1 MNKKGIIA
9 LVVVIV
15 LAVLAYVALG
25 KDDAAVVDNGSNN
38 ATSTVP
44 EGVDKSDYAPVTSAS
59 TDTTLLG
66 RLKKA
71 SVGVTEDGKKVALSN
86 GTATFTIDGTTEK
99 ATVTLGSIAIEQ
111 TVGARKDVLATV
123 SVSQKGGNYTYVV
136 LFEDKAGVLTDK
148 SYGLVGQDIAVTGIR
163 ADAVAE
169 SGDTEYVVT
178 TSYTASGASKSKF
191 FIVEKGS
198 FNLAKT
204 IEL

>member
-9 LVVVIV
+9 LVAIVI
-15 LAVLAYVALG
+15 LVAIGYMAFGG
-25 KDDAAVVDNGSNN
+25 KSTTVDNGNGN

-44 EGVDKSDYAPVTSAS
+44 AGVDKSDYAPVTSAS

-86 GTATFTIDGTTEK
+86 GTASFTIDGTSEK

-123 SVSQKGGNYTYVV
+123 SVSQKSGNYTYVV

-148 SYGLVGQDIAVTGIR
+148 SYGLVGQNATVTGIR

-178 TSYTASGASKSKF
+178 TSYTASGASKNKF
-191 FIVEKGS
+191 FIVEKGM

>member
-15 LAVLAYVALG
+15 LVVIAYVAFG
-25 KDDAAVVDNGSNN
+25 KDDVAMDNGSNN
-38 ATSTVP
+38 STSTAPVT
-44 EGVDKSDYAPVTSAS
+44 GDASDYAPVTSES
-59 TDTTLLG
+59 TDMTLLG

-86 GTATFTIDGTTEK
+86 GTASFTIDGTSDK
-99 ATVTLGSIAIEQ
+99 ATVTLGTVAIEQ
-111 TVGARKDVLATV
+111 VVGTRKDVLTTV
-123 SVSQKGGNYTYVV
+123 TVSQKGGVYTYVV

-148 SYGLVGQDIAVTGIR
+148 SYGLVGEGVTVTGLR
-163 ADAVAE
+163 ADSVTE
-169 SGDTEYVVT
+169 SGAVEYVATV
-178 TSYTASGASKSKF
+178 SYTTPSAKSKF
-191 FIVEKGS
+191 FIVESGS